1 MYHLIVTHSILR
13 YVLLLLLIITLY
25 LAWEGRFF
33 KKNYSRTLRI
43 LSGATSGMSHV
54 QLLLGFVL
62 YMRSPVVQSYWA
74 DKTLRW
80 SESFYFALVHLTLM
94 STAVVLLT
102 IGASLAKREPD
113 EQKQFRILFKYFAI
127 ALLIILIAIPWPF
140 SPLAQRPMLRT
151 F

>member
-1 MYHLIVTHSILR
+1 MYHLIITHSILR
-13 YVLLLLLIITLY
+13 YVLLLLLVVTIY
-25 LAWEGRFF
+25 VAWEGLFF
-33 KKNYSRTLRI
+33 KKNYTRTHRI

-54 QLLLGFVL
+54 QLLIGFAL
-62 YMRSPVVQSYWA
+62 YMKSPVVQSFWV
-74 DKTLRW
+74 DKALRW
-80 SESFYFALVHLTLM
+80 SESLFFALVHLTLM

-113 EQKQFRILFKYFAI
+113 EQRRFKILFQYFAL
-127 ALLIILIAIPWPF
+127 ALFIILIAIPWPF